1 MNNLQNHLEAQRIS
15 AMRLIAQ
22 HNLILASV
30 LGKGELPVVTSAVV
44 VAQPVTNSA
53 VPPVVTESITPQ
65 AVAKGNVISL
75 FDYKSGPVKTGS
87 VKINP
92 VNSAADTSDDVPTST
107 DGITEYA
114 SGCLVFHE
122 NDLAAREQYGKTV
135 DELLE
140 VYGGDDALA
149 INRKQMAGMIFM
161 ISTKDAIFYHKSADG
176 VMFVTCYVGP
186 EDKYI
191 DALNEIKINAEE
203 NDLVI
208 NIMAQDNRVEALQ
221 ASGLSTTPIGI
232 WQRIEPLEKF
242 TLAGSKMRRLRYLV
256 SKYQKLGDCK
266 TIEYMPGTT
275 KEVDED
281 ICQVMDQWVELKEAN
296 PPFVAE
302 VQKQIMNGELG
313 SDHRFFLTYRDNK
326 LDNVIVL
333 SRDNLNDGYLMD
345 LEFYAKDMPLGSTE
359 FALSEIIACFQKE
372 NRKVLS
378 LGLTM
383 GTGLFEHENRSQHV
397 HDLFASL
404 KKAEYLD
411 GDANAQYKNKYRP
424 TSVSM
429 YIARPNDCGS
439 KKLNDLMM
447 ILGTG

>member
-1 MNNLQNHLEAQRIS
+1 MNDLQNHLQAQRIS
-15 AMRLIAQ
+15 AMRLIEQ
-22 HNLILASV
+22 HNLILASAINRGDCSTV
-30 LGKGELPVVTSAVV
+30 VSAPVVPESVVSNAVSQSV
-44 VAQPVTNSA
+44 PQPVSLDA
-53 VPPVVTESITPQ
+53 PLVVDNQ
-65 AVAKGNVISL
+65 APRKGNVISL
-75 FDYKSGPVKTGS
+75 FDYKSGTVDLAEESPDSEAGL
-87 VKINP
+87 
-92 VNSAADTSDDVPTST
+92 
-107 DGITEYA
+107 TEYA
-114 SGCLVFHE
+114 SGCVVFHE
-122 NDLAAREQYGKTV
+122 NDAAAREQYGNTV
-135 DELLE
+135 DKLLE

-149 INRKQMAGMIFM
+149 INRKQMAGMIFLT
-161 ISTKDAIFYHKSADG
+161 STKDAIFYHKSADG
-176 VMFVTCYVGP
+176 VMFVTSYVGP

-191 DALNEIKINAEE
+191 DALNEIKTNAEE
-203 NDLVI
+203 NNLII

-221 ASGLSTTPIGI
+221 ACGLSTTPIGI
-232 WQRIEPLEKF
+232 WQRVEPLENF

-256 SKYQKLGDCK
+256 GKYKKLGDCK

-281 ICQVMDQWVELKEAN
+281 ICQVMDQWVELKEAS
-296 PPFVAE
+296 PPFVAQ

-313 SDHRFFLTYRDNK
+313 SDHRFFLTYRDEK

-383 GTGLFEHENRSQHV
+383 GTGLFEHDNRSQHV
-397 HDLFASL
+397 HDLFATL

-424 TSVSM
+424 TTVSM

>member
-1 MNNLQNHLEAQRIS
+1 MSNLQNHLEAQRIS
-15 AMRLIAQ
+15 AMRLIEQ
-22 HNLILASV
+22 HNLILASA
-30 LGKGELPVVTSAVV
+30 LGKGELPGTASVPVIAPTVVNQV
-44 VAQPVTNSA
+44 VTNSA
-53 VPPVVTESITPQ
+53 VQSEVLQSTVPQ
-65 AVAKGNVISL
+65 KAVKGNVISL

-87 VKINP
+87 ES
-92 VNSAADTSDDVPTST
+92 SAADNVSTST

-114 SGCLVFHE
+114 SGCVVFHE
-122 NDLAAREQYGKTV
+122 NDQVAREQYGKTI
-135 DELLE
+135 DELLD

-149 INRKQMAGMIFM
+149 INRKQMANMIFM
-161 ISTKDAIFYHKSADG
+161 VSTKDAIFYHKSADG
-176 VMFVTCYVGP
+176 VMFVTCYVGA

-203 NDLVI
+203 NNLII

-232 WQRIEPLEKF
+232 WQRVEPLEKF

-296 PPFVAE
+296 PPFVVE
-302 VQKQIMNGELG
+302 VQRQIMNGELG